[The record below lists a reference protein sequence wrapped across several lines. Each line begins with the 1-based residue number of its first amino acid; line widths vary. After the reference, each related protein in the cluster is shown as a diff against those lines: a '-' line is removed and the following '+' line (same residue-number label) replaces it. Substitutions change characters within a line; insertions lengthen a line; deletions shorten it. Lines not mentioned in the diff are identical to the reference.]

1 MSVRLS
7 SLHPRRSMI
16 PRTIW
21 RARATLSGSAGIAS
35 STSGRSR
42 VIPRGSV
49 ATSAPPCAVCPI
61 RGMLRR
67 FPSPNPPKPDR
78 SPAAGLVVGGW
89 IGIARVLAQRLE
101 RPPDEARDVHLGD
114 ADALSDLRLGQ

>member
-7 SLHPRRSMI
+7 SLHPSRSMI

-21 RARATLSGSAGIAS
+21 RASATLSGSAGIAS

-61 RGMLRR
+61 GGMLRP
-67 FPSPNPPKPDR
+67 FPSPNPPKR
-78 SPAAGLVVGGW
+78 ELSPAAGLIVGG
-89 IGIARVLAQRLE
+89 GVGVSGVLAERLE
-101 RPPDEARDVHLGD
+101 RPPDETRDVHLGD
-114 ADALSDLRLGQ
+114 AHTL